1 VVQTVNTP
9 SFFSIDRLRARSRWL
24 TATFIRNSLMGTL
37 LVHYINGVRGG
48 RADVEELLIRVF
60 SNLSPNIMIFSS
72 NGTRDGTEET
82 ILQD

>member
-1 VVQTVNTP
+1 
-9 SFFSIDRLRARSRWL
+9 
-24 TATFIRNSLMGTL
+24 MGTL